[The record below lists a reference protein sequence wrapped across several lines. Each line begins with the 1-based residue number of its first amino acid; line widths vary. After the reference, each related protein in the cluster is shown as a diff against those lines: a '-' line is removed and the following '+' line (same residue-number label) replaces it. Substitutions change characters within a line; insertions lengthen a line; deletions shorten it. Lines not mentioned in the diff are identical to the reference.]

1 MDTYTSVKFRNVPP
15 SLWHLAARVLQ
26 ACAHTI
32 QQDGIRKSTTYSIEG
47 NTWHV
52 YKTKTSFVIYVEQ
65 PNENHRS

>member
-1 MDTYTSVKFRNVPP
+1 METYTSVKFRNVPP

-32 QQDGIRKSTTYSIEG
+32 QQEGIRKGIIYSVEG
-47 NTWHV
+47 NTWIL

-65 PNENHRS
+65 PDENRRS